1 MERIAESKFEWL
13 CSNINLIDSDKIMT
27 GLVDTKVFI
36 VIPLVAGVTIFLIH
50 ELICVRYRE

>member
-50 ELICVRYRE
+50 ELVCK